1 MNTLMPF
8 KRGCRTGWGM
18 KEEVRKLTWHDNLV
32 AALAT
37 VPVLSGSALA
47 AHDLAVI
54 SGAEGLRSQ
63 RLVALGAA
71 ETALVPVAVL
81 VVQFLDT
88 GREVCGEWKPSSA
101 EFSRTLYQS
110 GVFVVSSCAL
120 GLQARKRSAPTW
132 TVESQE
138 PDRGS

>member
-1 MNTLMPF
+1 M
-8 KRGCRTGWGM
+8 RR
-18 KEEVRKLTWHDNLV
+18 LTWHDHLV

-54 SGAEGLRSQ
+54 SGAEGLRGQ

-81 VVQFLDT
+81 VVQLL
-88 GREVCGEWKPSSA
+88 GRGE
-101 EFSRTLYQS
+101 EGFGVS
-110 GVFVVSSCAL
+110 G
-120 GLQARKRSAPTW
+120 
-132 TVESQE
+132 
-138 PDRGS
+138 